1 MKNLRILALSIITIT
16 TFSSCSDDDSNGPV
30 NEEEVITTVSAT
42 FTPQGGGTPVV
53 LLSRDL
59 DGDGPDAPVV
69 SVSGPF
75 TAGTVY
81 EGSVHFL
88 NELTTPAEDIT
99 AEVQQEGEEHQVFFQ
114 HSGIGTIAYLD
125 EDMNGNPI
133 GLSVL
138 YTASTTPGAGS
149 MTITL
154 RHEPNKTAQG
164 VADGNIANAGG
175 STDAQVN
182 FSVVVE

>member
-1 MKNLRILALSIITIT
+1 MKNLKTLTLALITMI

-53 LLSRDL
+53 LISRDL

-81 EGSVHFL
+81 EGAIHFL
-88 NELTTPAEDIT
+88 NQLASPAEDIT
-99 AEVQQEGEEHQVFFQ
+99 TEIQQEGDEHQVFFQ

-125 EDMNGNPI
+125 EDMNGNPL

-138 YTASTTPGAGS
+138 YTATTTPGAGS

-154 RHEPNKTAQG
+154 RHEPNKTAEG
-164 VADGNIANAGG
+164 VANGNIANAGG